1 MMTVKDIIK
10 KEIDR
15 LPEGAL
21 TEVLDFIQFLEQ
33 KREKRDL
40 ISASQMVSE
49 RSLGRIWDNEED
61 SVYDS
66 L

>member
-1 MMTVKDIIK
+1 MTVKDLIK

-21 TEVLDFIQFLEQ
+21 NEVLDFIQFLEL
-33 KREKRDL
+33 KKEKHDL
-40 ISASQMVSE
+40 ITASQMVSE
-49 RSLGRIWDNEED
+49 RSFEKVWDNEED
-61 SVYDS
+61 AVYDS

>member
-1 MMTVKDIIK
+1 MTVKDLIK

-21 TEVLDFIQFLEQ
+21 TEVLDFIQFLEL
-33 KREKRDL
+33 KKEKHDL
-40 ISASQMVSE
+40 ITASQMVSE
-49 RSLGRIWDNEED
+49 RSFEKVWDNEED
-61 SVYDS
+61 AVYDS